1 MLTVGSLFSG
11 IGGFDLGLERAG
23 MRVVW
28 QCEQDEFCRR
38 VLARHW
44 PGVPC
49 HPDVRA
55 LVADAGE
62 QRRDGRPCERDAGRE
77 APVGGEEG
85 GHAGDG
91 GGARGDE
98 MPVPVPYVDV
108 LCGGFPCQDLSVAG
122 RQAGIDGRRS
132 GLWGEYVRLIDVLRP
147 RYVIVENV
155 RNLLAGDRGRWFG
168 RVLGD
173 LAACGYDAEW
183 DCIPACAVGAPH
195 RRDRVWIVA
204 YPQRGEL
211 REQSGRLGGPDGA
224 GAPELADDGRQ
235 EPVAIV
241 GAGDAADADR
251 ESPGRPAIAR
261 SQRGQWE
268 LEPGVGRVA
277 HGVPDR
283 VDRLRAL
290 GNALVPQIA
299 EWLGRRI
306 VAHEEEARQAQ
317 AAGVA

>member
-1 MLTVGSLFSG
+1 MGMGDDRLTVGSLFSG

-38 VLARHW
+38 VLAKHW

-55 LVADAGE
+55 LVADTAWRT
-62 QRRDGRPCERDAGRE
+62 QRDGRQRRSWRCGRGIGRDSGEFPDEWPADG
-77 APVGGEEG
+77 PV
-85 GHAGDG
+85 
-91 GGARGDE
+91 
-98 MPVPVPYVDV
+98 PVPVPYVDV

-132 GLWGEYVRLIDVLRP
+132 GLWGEYVRLVDVLRP

-195 RRDRVWIVA
+195 RRDRVWLVA
-204 YPQRGEL
+204 YPQRP
-211 REQSGRLGGPDGA
+211 RLEGHGA
-224 GAPELADDGRQ
+224 VAGQPEVAEPRDGR
-235 EPVAIV
+235 
-241 GAGDAADADR
+241 AGPTPTA
-251 ESPGRPAIAR
+251 SI
-261 SQRGQWE
+261 
-268 LEPGVGRVA
+268 
-277 HGVPDR
+277 
-283 VDRLRAL
+283 
-290 GNALVPQIA
+290 
-299 EWLGRRI
+299 
-306 VAHEEEARQAQ
+306 
-317 AAGVA
+317 

>member
-1 MLTVGSLFSG
+1 MALRISADGMLTVGSLFSG

-28 QCEQDEFCRR
+28 QCEQDPFCRR
-38 VLARHW
+38 VLAKHW

-55 LVADAGE
+55 LVADTGGERRRQDVRGAHGDEAANEGWAAQHADEPDGGREGAGE
-62 QRRDGRPCERDAGRE
+62 RP
-77 APVGGEEG
+77 VV
-85 GHAGDG
+85 
-91 GGARGDE
+91 
-98 MPVPVPYVDV
+98 PVPVPYVDV

-132 GLWGEYVRLIDVLRP
+132 GLWGEYVRLVDVLRP

-195 RRDRVWIVA
+195 RRDRVWLVA
-204 YPQRGEL
+204 YPQQPGLE
-211 REQSGRLGGPDGA
+211 GHGA
-224 GAPELADDGRQ
+224 VAGQPEVAEPRDGR
-235 EPVAIV
+235 
-241 GAGDAADADR
+241 GAAGTGR
-251 ESPGRPAIAR
+251 WES
-261 SQRGQWE
+261 
-268 LEPGVGRVA
+268 EPGVGRVA
-277 HGVPDR
+277 HGVPAR

-299 EWLGRRI
+299 QWLGERI
-306 VAHEEEARQAQ
+306 VAYEQAQ
-317 AAGVA
+317 AAQAAEKVA